1 MGVAAPSVTR
11 SRASLNFFVVG
22 AESDRQTERGG
33 FERVV
38 DAYAESAADITPFGI
53 AVGRGENTYR
63 IENEQLFAIERC
75 FGGALRIAD
84 SSSEGFS
91 EQAVDAAFVHFVR
104 CHDEFDRGVIVY
116 QADQKVFVRSPGRAG
131 DQQTGAAFEPF
142 DEVDF
147 FFAAAA
153 ISATRSKRVS
163 PATTTL
169 SKPSSASN
177 FLESLF

>member
-1 MGVAAPSVTR
+1 M
-11 SRASLNFFVVG
+11 
-22 AESDRQTERGG
+22 
-33 FERVV
+33 

-116 QADQKVFVRSPGRAG
+116 QADQKIFVRSPGRAG

-147 FFAAAA
+147 FR
-153 ISATRSKRVS
+153 RSR
-163 PATTTL
+163 
-169 SKPSSASN
+169 N
-177 FLESLF
+177 FGNPVEAGVTGDYDVVEAQFCQ

>member
-1 MGVAAPSVTR
+1 MDGRCRSERYQVAGF
-11 SRASLNFFVVG
+11 LEFFVVG

-116 QADQKVFVRSPGRAG
+116 QADQKIFVRSPGRAG

-147 FFAAAA
+147 FR
-153 ISATRSKRVS
+153 RSR
-163 PATTTL
+163 
-169 SKPSSASN
+169 N
-177 FLESLF
+177 FGNPVEAGVTGDYDVVEAQFCQ